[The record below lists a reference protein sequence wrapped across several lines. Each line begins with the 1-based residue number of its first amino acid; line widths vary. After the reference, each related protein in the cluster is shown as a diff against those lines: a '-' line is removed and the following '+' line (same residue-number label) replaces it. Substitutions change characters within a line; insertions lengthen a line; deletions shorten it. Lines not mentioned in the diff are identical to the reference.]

1 MYKRISTDQVVDVR
15 NHECLTGNA
24 IHLCCLDENG
34 EYMYSHSKLIL
45 IMFAFT
51 GTEHDITFMYCQ
63 CEPLV
68 ITMIRAQLWPATAQR
83 PHLAF
88 TFGLLDWAEA
98 LLLECQVALKDLC
111 KALCFRCP
119 HTCMTTKVQLFDEK
133 NHNST
138 NIL

>member
-63 CEPLV
+63 C
-68 ITMIRAQLWPATAQR
+68 
-83 PHLAF
+83 
-88 TFGLLDWAEA
+88 D
-98 LLLECQVALKDLC
+98 
-111 KALCFRCP
+111 
-119 HTCMTTKVQLFDEK
+119 
-133 NHNST
+133 
-138 NIL
+138 